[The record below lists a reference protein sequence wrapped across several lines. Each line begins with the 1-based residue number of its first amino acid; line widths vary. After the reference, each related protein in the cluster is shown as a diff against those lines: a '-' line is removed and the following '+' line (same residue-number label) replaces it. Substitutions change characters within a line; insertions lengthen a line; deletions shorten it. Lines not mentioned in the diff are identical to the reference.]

1 MASCKATISTQ
12 CNFFIRERTT
22 KYVQVK
28 PDVKSKGQ
36 CFRPEVSHRLTHT
49 DQSVHTA
56 DKCIQC
62 VTTVITSRRKTA
74 DVGVQHGTFDAV
86 AIAIEKVLYV
96 LRTMPS
102 FDTLRYEVC

>member
-1 MASCKATISTQ
+1 MVCCKATISKQ
-12 CNFFIRERTT
+12 SNFFILEQTT

-28 PDVKSKGQ
+28 PDVKSKGI
-36 CFRPEVSHRLTHT
+36 CYRPEVSHRLTQT

-56 DKCIQC
+56 DKCTQC
-62 VTTVITSRRKTA
+62 VTTVVTSRRKTA

-96 LRTMPS
+96 LKTMPA
-102 FDTLRYEVC
+102 FDTLHYEVC